1 MKMKIIGK
9 DTHCLDQMPV
19 VKAAWTSSRHLDD
32 TPVEQLYG
40 IDAPVADFASV
51 TLDVQCT
58 IIEREIICTF
68 RDHIVWARTS
78 RVDDPADFEIDEH
91 FNYDCYAQYKLKMQF
106 ERSKGV
112 SQDTYRMS
120 LPVVALTRLTMKI
133 SARSLVKLMRAFHY
147 IGTNDQLFYDA
158 AVECQRVYREAF
170 GHEPPES
177 IKYVELFPVI
187 EEASSTG
194 VAGDQV
200 VVSAHVPI
208 ALRAQMIRHRA
219 LYTKTNKTDL
229 LYDYE
234 DNTIGT
240 PVMIQASG
248 DRSVWEDLIAKRA
261 CWMAQADL
269 WAPLLNRV
277 SRMLGIETRA
287 LPCKNGSCPYD
298 KDAQLRY
305 TSADPG
311 APCPMHSVLTSTKI
325 EDFNPI
331 HDQMVRE
338 QRPHFWMNIIQRSQE
353 ISK

>member
-19 VKAAWTSSRHLDD
+19 VKAAWTNSRHLDD

-58 IIEREIICTF
+58 IIEREIICTM
-68 RDHIVWARTS
+68 RDHIAWARTS

-91 FNYDCYAQYKLKMQF
+91 HDPADYIQMKLKMQAA
-106 ERSKGV
+106 RAQGV
-112 SQDTYRMS
+112 AQDTYRMS

-133 SARSLVKLMRAFHY
+133 SARSLVKLMRSFQQL
-147 IGTNDQLFYDA
+147 GVNDQLFYDA

-170 GHEPPES
+170 GHETPES
-177 IKYVELFPVI
+177 IKYVELFPDI
-187 EEASSTG
+187 LAENGTG

-200 VVSAHVPI
+200 VITTHVPI

-219 LYTKTNKTDL
+219 LYTKTSKTDL

-234 DNTIGT
+234 GNTIGT
-240 PVMIQASG
+240 EVLIQASG

-277 SRMLGIETRA
+277 SMMLGIEKRA